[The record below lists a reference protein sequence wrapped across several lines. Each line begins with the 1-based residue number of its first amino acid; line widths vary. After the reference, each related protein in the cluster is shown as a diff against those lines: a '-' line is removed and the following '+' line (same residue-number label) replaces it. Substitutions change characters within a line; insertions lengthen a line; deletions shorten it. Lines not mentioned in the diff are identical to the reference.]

1 MESLMFSHQP
11 TWNDCQQLLQV
22 LFTTEGKERILLEAR
37 KNVPG
42 ANGAPTNLPN
52 EIDAGFPLNRPD
64 WDFNTAADGS
74 SFVVEGKRKTG
85 AAVVDGKQVIWASS
99 LPEGT
104 SVQKAELV
112 ALLQALWMAERK
124 SINIYTDSRI
134 QNMESPDRK
143 RQKVLKAKKTMP
155 TSCRKQ
161 LEILNKSKNV
171 EVSKA
176 TVGINIPNGHN
187 QKKMFSEN
195 KENVKLMKAS
205 EQINEN
211 GCVALERHTALLE
224 QVKHWI
230 RQEIYMINCN
240 LFDKKLNELNE
251 RIGKTQCKNKHE
263 AIAGELFVKIRRL
276 QRRIKTVLSSQGDCL
291 EPNTLPNNTVCKVTD
306 VETMNSSVT
315 QKSVKSL
322 SKRMPSVNPDPFKS
336 SEKASARINLSSACV
351 EFVSESNT
359 DDVMLISVEKPH
371 LTTPV
376 TSDSTEIGKNT
387 SRKFSN
393 SPNTRIEAVEKKLD
407 FVIDLTK
414 ESLSTCNIESPA
426 FTLKSSSKA
435 VLRSK
440 EIIPVAENGDE
451 GSDSLEH
458 LPPLP
463 EPPPPLPEM
472 ADKIQDT
479 LPPQKTELRV
489 KRVLRPP
496 GIALTWNISNVN
508 PKCAPVES
516 YHLFLCY
523 ENPHHLTWK
532 KIAEIKALPLP
543 MACTLS
549 QFLASNKYYFT
560 VQSKDIFGRY
570 GPFCNIK
577 SISGFSENLT

>member
-1 MESLMFSHQP
+1 
-11 TWNDCQQLLQV
+11 
-22 LFTTEGKERILLEAR
+22 
-37 KNVPG
+37 
-42 ANGAPTNLPN
+42 
-52 EIDAGFPLNRPD
+52 
-64 WDFNTAADGS
+64 
-74 SFVVEGKRKTG
+74 
-85 AAVVDGKQVIWASS
+85 
-99 LPEGT
+99 
-104 SVQKAELV
+104 
-112 ALLQALWMAERK
+112 
-124 SINIYTDSRI
+124 
-134 QNMESPDRK
+134 MESPDRK

-155 TSCRKQ
+155 ASCRKQ

-171 EVSKA
+171 EASKA
-176 TVGINIPNGHN
+176 TVGTNTVSNGHN

-195 KENVKLMKAS
+195 KENVKFMEAS

-263 AIAGELFVKIRRL
+263 AIAGELFIKIRRL

-306 VETMNSSVT
+306 AEVMNSSVN

-322 SKRMPSVNPDPFKS
+322 SKIMPSVNPEPFKS
-336 SEKASARINLSSACV
+336 SENARINLSSACV

-359 DDVMLISVEKPH
+359 DDVMLISVEKPN
-371 LTTPV
+371 LTTPI
-376 TSDSTEIGKNT
+376 TSDPTENK

-393 SPNTRIEAVEKKLD
+393 SPNTIIEVGAVEKKID
-407 FVIDLTK
+407 FVIDLTR
-414 ESLSTCNIESPA
+414 EGLSTYSIESPA

-440 EIIPVAENGDE
+440 EIIPVAENGAE
-451 GSDSLEH
+451 GFDSLEH

-479 LPPQKTELRV
+479 LPPQKPELKV
-489 KRVLRPP
+489 KRVLKPP
-496 GIALTWNISNVN
+496 GIALTWNISSIN

-523 ENPHHLTWK
+523 DNSHHLTWK

-549 QFLASNKYYFT
+549 QFVASSKYYFT

-577 SISGFSENLT
+577 SIPGFSENLT

>member
-1 MESLMFSHQP
+1 
-11 TWNDCQQLLQV
+11 
-22 LFTTEGKERILLEAR
+22 
-37 KNVPG
+37 
-42 ANGAPTNLPN
+42 
-52 EIDAGFPLNRPD
+52 
-64 WDFNTAADGS
+64 
-74 SFVVEGKRKTG
+74 
-85 AAVVDGKQVIWASS
+85 
-99 LPEGT
+99 
-104 SVQKAELV
+104 
-112 ALLQALWMAERK
+112 
-124 SINIYTDSRI
+124 
-134 QNMESPDRK
+134 MESPDRK

-171 EVSKA
+171 EASKS
-176 TVGINIPNGHN
+176 TVGTNISNGYN
-187 QKKMFSEN
+187 QKMFSEN

-211 GCVALERHTALLE
+211 GCVVLERHTALLE

-240 LFDKKLNELNE
+240 LFDKKLSELNE

-263 AIAGELFVKIRRL
+263 AIAGELFIKIRRL
-276 QRRIKTVLSSQGDCL
+276 QRRIKTVLSSQGNCL
-291 EPNTLPNNTVCKVTD
+291 KPNTVPNNTVCEVID
-306 VETMNSSVT
+306 SEAMNLSVT
-315 QKSVKSL
+315 QELVKSR
-322 SKRMPSVNPDPFKS
+322 SKRMPSVNPDRFNS
-336 SEKASARINLSSACV
+336 SEKASRRVNLSSACV

-359 DDVMLISVEKPH
+359 DDVMLISVEKPN

-376 TSDSTEIGKNT
+376 TSAPTEIGKST

-393 SPNTRIEAVEKKLD
+393 SPNTIIEVGAVEKKLD

-414 ESLSTCNIESPA
+414 EGLPNYNRESPA

-435 VLRSK
+435 VLRSN
-440 EIIPVAENGDE
+440 EIIPVAENGAE
-451 GSDSLEH
+451 GFDSFEH

-479 LPPQKTELRV
+479 LPPQKPELRV
-489 KRVLRPP
+489 KWVLKPP
-496 GIALTWNISNVN
+496 GIALTWNIPKVN
-508 PKCAPVES
+508 PKCAPVDS

-523 ENPHHLTWK
+523 ENSNHLTWK

-577 SISGFSENLT
+577 SILGFSENLT